1 MRHSFYLAARYL
13 LYHKPRSAV
22 IVACVVLVSVLPLAL
37 GRILAESE
45 RQLTARA
52 DATPL
57 LMGSKGSALDLV
69 LAAVYFGGQS
79 PEPISMAELDEVDAT
94 RLAYAIPLHT
104 RFSARGVPVVG
115 TSIDY
120 FDFRGLSLAAGRR
133 FAILGECVLGA
144 GAAER
149 LSLGPGDT
157 LISSTESVFDLA
169 GAYPLKMSVVGV
181 LRAAGSADDLAVF
194 VDLKTGWVMEG
205 LGHGHQDLTTVRD
218 PTLVIGREEGRVI
231 GSAKV
236 VEYQEISDEN
246 LERFHFHGDS
256 SVYPVT
262 AALVVP
268 EGERSSTLLRGRFL
282 AADRGVQLLRPRTIV
297 ADLVDTIFRIKDML
311 DLAVGIV
318 GTAAVL
324 ALALVFAL
332 SFRLREQEL
341 RSNFELGA
349 SRGTTALLLSAELIL
364 LAAASALWVAGALLV
379 LDRSLAPVVRALFIC

>member
-79 PEPISMAELDEVDAT
+79 PEPISMAELEEVDAT

-149 LSLGPGDT
+149 LSLGPGDK

-262 AALVVP
+262 AALFVP
-268 EGERSSTLLRGRFL
+268 ENERSSTLLRGRFV
-282 AADRGVQLLRPRTIV
+282 AAERGVQLLRPRTIV

-379 LDRSLAPVVRALFIC
+379 LDRSLAPVVRALFIR